1 MQSGVP
7 GLQFCVFARVASIFK
22 RGLLCWYNLETAF
35 CTIAT
40 SLLNLHNTLR
50 CSTLSWNHI
59 NRKTFPTLILRRLIF
74 PELSALPSLSLSL
87 CLFQRTSGAIC
98 RPRSIPK
105 HWGSQR
111 CYFSKLAPSTSCR
124 GCAAA
129 VQGKV
134 GNFWGPVPLV
144 PPSLSPASLGAA
156 LWGCHNCGLYNM
168 GYCWRRLVT
177 VDEAFKE
184 ASPLMVSVKIL
195 GSRSKGLAPRR
206 LQTQ

>member
-1 MQSGVP
+1 M
-7 GLQFCVFARVASIFK
+7 K
-22 RGLLCWYNLETAF
+22 K
-35 CTIAT
+35 
-40 SLLNLHNTLR
+40 SLV
-50 CSTLSWNHI
+50 C
-59 NRKTFPTLILRRLIF
+59 
-74 PELSALPSLSLSL
+74 SLSPSL
-87 CLFQRTSGAIC
+87 CLSHPSVEGVSGAIC
-98 RPRSIPK
+98 RPRAIPK

-111 CYFSKLAPSTSCR
+111 CYFSKLALSTSCR

-184 ASPLMVSVKIL
+184 AFPLMVSVKIL
-195 GSRSKGLAPRR
+195 GSRSKAWLPDNYRR
-206 LQTQ
+206 SNGRTLE

>member
-1 MQSGVP
+1 MFP
-7 GLQFCVFARVASIFK
+7 
-22 RGLLCWYNLETAF
+22 
-35 CTIAT
+35 CTKEL
-40 SLLNLHNTLR
+40 SLLSFTFSLR
-50 CSTLSWNHI
+50 LSHPSTE
-59 NRKTFPTLILRRLIF
+59 RV
-74 PELSALPSLSLSL
+74 
-87 CLFQRTSGAIC
+87 SGAIC
-98 RPRSIPK
+98 RLRSIPK

-111 CYFSKLAPSTSCR
+111 CYFSKLALSTSCR

-144 PPSLSPASLGAA
+144 PPSLSPACSGAV
-156 LWGCHNCGLYNM
+156 LWGCHNYGLYNM

-195 GSRSKGLAPRR
+195 KSRSKVWLPDNHRCSNGRTVGQTGPAFWNVMGRGCSKSMFEKNSVQCIAALHYR
-206 LQTQ
+206 LLFPLQKMKPPSPF